1 MEEKKNMESA
11 RERALTA
18 IKARKDLSPPLI
30 SVYNLLRIG
39 KVETWA
45 GQCCDRIADANLI
58 DMENVQIDFINMPG
72 LCLTAD
78 GIMACQDILESYI
91 DKDTLRDAFNWMCS
105 EEFINDNVNIAV
117 QVLRDLNGPRLRKL
131 YREADALQL
140 SEGTNAQE
148 LIQEEMRQRSLLMWL
163 IRKVRKEYRLLPVRG
178 ILLRAKR
185 NIG

>member
-1 MEEKKNMESA
+1 
-11 RERALTA
+11 
-18 IKARKDLSPPLI
+18 
-30 SVYNLLRIG
+30 
-39 KVETWA
+39 
-45 GQCCDRIADANLI
+45 
-58 DMENVQIDFINMPG
+58 MENVQIDFINMPG

-140 SEGTNAQE
+140 SEGINAQE

>member
-1 MEEKKNMESA
+1 MESA

-18 IKARKDLSPPLI
+18 IKARKDLSPPMI

-58 DMENVQIDFINMPG
+58 DMEDVQIDFINMPG

-91 DKDTLRDAFNWMCS
+91 GKDTIRDTFKWMCS
-105 EEFINDNVNIAV
+105 EEFINDNINIAV
-117 QVLRDLNGPRLRKL
+117 QVLRNLNGLRLRKL
-131 YREADALQL
+131 YREADTLQL
-140 SEGTNAQE
+140 SEGINARE
-148 LIQEEMRQRSLLMWL
+148 LIREEMRQRSPFMALAR
-163 IRKVRKEYRLLPVRG
+163 IVKKEYQLLPVRR
-178 ILLRAKR
+178 ILLRTKMSSSQ
-185 NIG
+185 